1 MNTIYAEPR
10 KVLQERER
18 EREREH
24 MHLYIAK
31 NRAEV
36 FGLGTVLGCV
46 ALLITC
52 ILCKRIK
59 LLFNV

>member
-1 MNTIYAEPR
+1 MNTILYAEPR

-18 EREREH
+18 ERI
-24 MHLYIAK
+24 HLYIA
-31 NRAEV
+31 NNSAEV

>member
-1 MNTIYAEPR
+1 MNTILYAEPR

-18 EREREH
+18 ERERI
-24 MHLYIAK
+24 HLYIA
-31 NRAEV
+31 NNSAEV